1 MWVMNM
7 KKSEYLSFRVDVK
20 TKEKLKLIAEEKK
33 WSTSQVVEQ
42 IVQDWLKEHTDQKN
56 DS

>member
-42 IVQDWLKEHTDQKN
+42 IVQDWLKEHANEENIK
-56 DS
+56 

>member
-1 MWVMNM
+1 MNM

-42 IVQDWLKEHTDQKN
+42 IVQDWLKEHANEESEK
-56 DS
+56 